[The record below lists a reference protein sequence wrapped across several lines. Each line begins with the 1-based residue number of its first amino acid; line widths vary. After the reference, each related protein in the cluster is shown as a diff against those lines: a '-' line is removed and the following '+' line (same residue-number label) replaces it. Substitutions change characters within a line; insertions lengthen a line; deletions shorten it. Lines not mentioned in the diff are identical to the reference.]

1 MKRYMFLVLA
11 VLVVVFAV
19 GCGTKQQVKTGPLGP
34 GSSPPNY
41 RDSFFDTARLIMTKE
56 EIDIY
61 KHLPDRQAREEFIIE
76 FWKKRDPD
84 PETEEN
90 ENKEEFDRRV
100 AFAVKWFT
108 EHSKGRGWD
117 TERGRILIQLGF
129 PEERRFGEAPVT
141 RRGRLVTSKRI
152 PMELWTYYRYRLQL
166 QFANTDDSG
175 RLRLTR
181 IPSNLLTV
189 MDLVKFSL
197 DLRDQD
203 HLKRAFKF
211 SIRFKDGNLNVSVPV
226 KNVNFA
232 EKGDEM
238 SAEFGITVYVYRDNK
253 KVDVVKTQKSLLM
266 DKDELLEMKNIEF
279 SIPYPV
285 SLEGKYY
292 FDVVIEDKNSTAK
305 YRNFVTHK
313 V

>member
-11 VLVVVFAV
+11 VLIVVAAAA
-19 GCGTKQQVKTGPLGP
+19 CSTKQQAKTGPAAAEL
-34 GSSPPNY
+34 SSPNY
-41 RDSFFDTARLIMTKE
+41 KDPFFDTARLIMTRE

-61 KHLPDRQAREEFIIE
+61 KHLPDQQAREEFIVE

-90 ENKEEFDRRV
+90 ENKEEFEKRI
-100 AFAVKWFT
+100 AFARKWFT

-117 TERGRILIQLGF
+117 TERGRILLQLGF

-141 RRGRLVTSKRI
+141 RGGRLVTSKRI
-152 PMELWTYYRYRLQL
+152 PMEVWTYYRYRLQL
-166 QFANTDDSG
+166 QFADTNDSG

-181 IPSNLLTV
+181 IPPNLLTV
-189 MDLVKFSL
+189 MNLVKFSL
-197 DLRDQD
+197 DLRDQG

-211 SIRFKDGNLNVSVPV
+211 KIDFKDGNLNVSVPV
-226 KNVNFA
+226 KNVNFD

-253 KVDVVKTQKSLLM
+253 KVDVVKTQKSLRM

-285 SLEGKYY
+285 SQEGKYY
-292 FDVVIEDKNSTAK
+292 FDVVIEDKYSTAK
-305 YRNFVTHK
+305 YRNFVSHK

>member
-1 MKRYMFLVLA
+1 MFLVLA
-11 VLVVVFAV
+11 VLIMVFAAA
-19 GCGTKQQVKTGPLGP
+19 CSTKQQAKTEPLASES
-34 GSSPPNY
+34 SSPTY
-41 RDSFFDTARLIMTKE
+41 KDSFFDTARLIMTKE

-61 KHLPDRQAREEFIIE
+61 KHLPDQQAREEFIEE

-90 ENKEEFDRRV
+90 ENKEEFEKRV
-100 AFAVKWFT
+100 AYATKWFR

-152 PMELWTYYRYRLQL
+152 PMEVWTYYRYRLQL
-166 QFANTDDSG
+166 QFADTDDSG

-189 MDLVKFSL
+189 MDMVKFSL
-197 DLRDQD
+197 DLRDQS

-211 SIRFKDGNLNVSVPV
+211 RIRFKDGNLNVSVPV
-226 KNVNFA
+226 KNVNFD

-253 KVDVVKTQKSLLM
+253 KVDVVETQKSLVM
-266 DKDELLEMKNIEF
+266 DKDELLKMKNIEF

-285 SLEGKYY
+285 SQKGKYY

-305 YRNFVTHK
+305 YRNFVSHK